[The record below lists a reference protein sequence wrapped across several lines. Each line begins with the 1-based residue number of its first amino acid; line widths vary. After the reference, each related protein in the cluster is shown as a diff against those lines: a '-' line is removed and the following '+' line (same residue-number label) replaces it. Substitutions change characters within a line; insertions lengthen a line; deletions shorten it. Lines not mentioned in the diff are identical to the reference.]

1 MLAHDL
7 TIALRRFARQR
18 FHTAVGV
25 AVLTLGLV
33 CFIAANLFVSYV
45 RGYDRHWPNADRI
58 YVIAERV
65 RAPQFGVTPSFDT
78 GTAPPVAEQLRVEA
92 PELAAVARVYGQPQ
106 VLAVDDRRVT
116 LSVAYAEPQF
126 TEIFEFTTLAGDGPR
141 PLAAPRSAVITE
153 RAAVR
158 LFGAVDVVGRSLTM
172 MVQQPVDITIRAV
185 VADIPEQSH
194 LKPGALLPSSSGA
207 DVFVSWDVLEASG
220 PLAATNWGSRAVK
233 TYVLLPRDGALAR
246 AELDRRLAKIAA
258 ERVPPDWQF
267 LKLDLESRPVSAVA
281 ALKAQNDFQGNWGG
295 NVWVD
300 VLAVL
305 RTAAV
310 VILAI
315 ASLNFL
321 NLAMAHGTGRALDV
335 STRKVLGAKTWHIV
349 RQDLLH
355 TGLVVALAL
364 VLAVAAIVP
373 LAKLFAAPWSSSLD
387 VPWSEPWFIAFLGST
402 LCAVTVAGG
411 LYPAIV
417 AARARRAAASSVHGA
432 RDALARVRAI
442 LVSLQFAAAGALVV
456 GAIVLLMQRHA
467 LHDALVGR
475 FADQYVAVFVPQN
488 DPAALEVLTNELMRG
503 PGILGTTSMSPPPF
517 LNAPRRFSRARGDST
532 PSVMIDF
539 IYTTHDYFDVMQVP
553 LVAGRV
559 FSRERADDAQP
570 SSSQEWAER
579 RGRPPGIVLDRTAA
593 RAFGWPEPRA
603 AVGQLIYAPG
613 GAPNE
618 IVGIVEPALTSIRA
632 SDSTGTAYVLSSSPN
647 NFRIVRVASDRVDAA
662 LEHIDKSVKSVF
674 PALPTT
680 NRVFFD
686 QVFESYYQ
694 TFELTNRLLAGL
706 AVFAL
711 LISGI
716 GLFGMATYLADRRTR
731 EIGIRKCQGATPANI
746 LRLLL
751 WDFSKPVVWAN
762 PAVWPLVVIA
772 LDRYLSLFAERVA
785 ITPLPFV
792 LALATTWL
800 LACLTVARC
809 AWRAA
814 KLHPAEALRQ

>member
-1 MLAHDL
+1 MFKHDL
-7 TIALRRFARQR
+7 AIALRRFARQR

-58 YVIAERV
+58 YVVAERI

-92 PELAAVARVYGQPQ
+92 PELAAVARVYGLPQ

-126 TEIFEFTTLAGDGPR
+126 TEIFEFTTLAKDGPL
-141 PLAAPRSAVITE
+141 PLAAPRSAVITQ

-158 LFGAVDVVGRSLTM
+158 LFGGVDVVGRSLMM

-194 LKPGALLPSSSGA
+194 LRPGGLLPSSSGA

-220 PLAATNWGSRAVK
+220 SLAAMSWGSRAVK
-233 TYVLLPRDGALAR
+233 TYVLLPADGTLVQ
-246 AELDRRLAKIAA
+246 AELDRRLAKVAA
-258 ERVPPDWQF
+258 ERVPAEWQF
-267 LKLDLESRPVSAVA
+267 LKIDLESRPISVVA

-295 NVWVD
+295 NVWID
-300 VLAVL
+300 VLSVL

-335 STRKVLGAKTWHIV
+335 STRKVLGAKTWQIV

-364 VLAVAAIVP
+364 VLAIAAMVP
-373 LAKLFAAPWSSSLD
+373 LTKLVAAPWSSSLD
-387 VPWSEPWFIAFLGST
+387 VPWSEPWFFAFLGTT
-402 LCAVTVAGG
+402 LCAVTLAGG
-411 LYPAIV
+411 LYPAVV

-432 RDALARVRAI
+432 GDALAGLRAV
-442 LVSLQFAAAGALVV
+442 LVGVQFAAASALVV
-456 GAIVLLMQRHA
+456 GAIVLLMQRNT

-475 FADQYVAVFVPQN
+475 FADQYVAVFVPQ
-488 DPAALEVLTNELMRG
+488 DRPAALDVLTNELNRG
-503 PGILGTTSMSPPPF
+503 PGILGTTSMSPGPF
-517 LNAPRRFSRARGDST
+517 VNAPRRFSRARSESAPGT
-532 PSVMIDF
+532 MIDF
-539 IYTTHDYFDVMQVP
+539 LYTSHDYFDVMQVP
-553 LVAGRV
+553 LVGGRV
-559 FSRERADDAQP
+559 FSRDRADDVQP
-570 SSSQEWAER
+570 RSSQEWAER
-579 RGRPPGIVLDRTAA
+579 RGRPPGIVLDRVAA
-593 RAFGWPEPRA
+593 RALGWPDPTA
-603 AVGQLIYAPG
+603 AVGELIYAPG
-613 GAPNE
+613 GAPHE
-618 IVGIVEPALTSIRA
+618 IIGIVEPAPTSIRA
-632 SDSTGTAYVLSSSPN
+632 SDSSGIGYVLSASPN
-647 NFRIVRVASDRVDAA
+647 NFRIVRVASDRVEAA
-662 LEHIDKSVKSVF
+662 LEHIDKTVKSVF
-674 PALPTT
+674 PAQPAT

-686 QVFESYYQ
+686 QLFEGYYR
-694 TFELTNRLLAGL
+694 TFELTNRALASL

-716 GLFGMATYLADRRTR
+716 GLFGMASYLADRRTR
-731 EIGIRKCQGATPANI
+731 EIGIRKVQGATPVNI

-762 PAVWPLVVIA
+762 LIAWPLALLA

-792 LALATTWL
+792 LALAATWL
-800 LACLTVARC
+800 LACLAVARC

-814 KLHPAEALRQ
+814 RLHPAAALRQ